1 MVTGLK
7 IAYVPGV
14 TPGKWLSRWNDRY
27 PQNPLMALRY
37 DGGEILARLQ
47 NGESDIVFVRF
58 AAGTSPKTPAI
69 HVIPL
74 YEEQQ
79 VVCAPKD
86 HDIELYEDV
95 VPLAE
100 IQNENFLD
108 LADYPESVGG
118 TAMAMEVCS
127 SGAGLLV
134 LPLGVARL
142 HSRKDVVHKE
152 LSGVPETVIGIAW
165 LAPEGDNPADPVIEE
180 FIGVVRGRGE
190 NSSRQA
196 SVAQKQQEQAAE
208 ARKKRQVADSE
219 AAKNAKSA
227 KNAQK
232 KSGARAGRPG
242 AKRGSKPASRGRK
255 R

>member
-14 TPGKWLSRWNDRY
+14 TPGKWLSRWNERY
-27 PQNPLMALRY
+27 PQNPLLALRY

-47 NGESDIVFVRF
+47 SGESDIVFVRF

-86 HDIELYEDV
+86 HDIELHDEV
-95 VPLAE
+95 VPFAE
-100 IQNENFLD
+100 LKGENFLD

-134 LPLGVARL
+134 LPMGVARL
-142 HSRKDVVHKE
+142 HGRKDVVHKE

-165 LAPEGDNPADPVIEE
+165 LAPEGDDPTDPVIEE

-196 SVAQKQQEQAAE
+196 SVAQKQQEQAVE
-208 ARKKRQVADSE
+208 ARKKRQIADTA
-219 AAKNAKSA
+219 AAKNAKEA
-227 KNAQK
+227 KK
-232 KSGARAGRPG
+232 KSGARSGRPG
-242 AKRGSKPASRGRK
+242 AKRGTKPASRGRK

>member
-1 MVTGLK
+1 MTGLK

-14 TPGKWLSRWNDRY
+14 TPGKWLTRWNERY
-27 PQNPLMALRY
+27 PQNPLQAQRH
-37 DGGEILARLQ
+37 DGNDILARLDS
-47 NGESDIVFVRF
+47 GESDVVFVRF
-58 AAGTSPKTPAI
+58 ATGTSPKTPAI

-74 YEEQQ
+74 YEEAQ
-79 VVCAPKD
+79 VVCAAKD
-86 HDIELYEDV
+86 HDIELYDAAI
-95 VPLAE
+95 PYADLSG
-100 IQNENFLD
+100 ENFLD

-142 HSRKDVVHKE
+142 HHRKDVVHKE
-152 LSGVPETVIGIAW
+152 LGGVSGTSIGIAW
-165 LAPEGDNPADPVIEE
+165 QAPAGDEPADPLIEE

-196 SVAQKQQEQAAE
+196 SVAQRQQDQAVE
-208 ARKKRQVADSE
+208 ARKKRQSSQSE
-219 AAKNAKSA
+219 AAKDAKKAKTKRKAAAGSA
-227 KNAQK
+227 
-232 KSGARAGRPG
+232 SG
-242 AKRGSKPASRGRK
+242 AKRGAKPAFRGRK